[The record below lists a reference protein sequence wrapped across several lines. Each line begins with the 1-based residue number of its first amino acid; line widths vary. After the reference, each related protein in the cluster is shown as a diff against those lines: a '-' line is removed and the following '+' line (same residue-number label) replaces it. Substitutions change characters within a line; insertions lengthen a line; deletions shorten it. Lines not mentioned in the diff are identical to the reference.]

1 MKKKFTWKVLVR
13 HLVLIACA
21 AVILFPFLWMFFA
34 SFKEESEV
42 FVEDFHLLPETW
54 RFQNYLDA
62 WNEAPFGS
70 FYINSIK
77 AALISVVCQTCF
89 CSMAA
94 YAFAKIEFAGKRLLF
109 SLMLAMMILPEEAA
123 IIPNYLLAQ
132 KLGLVNTSFGI
143 AMTTLVSVFNI
154 FLLRQTFM
162 SIPNDLIQSA
172 RLDGCSMLQVFRH
185 VAVPNAK
192 GSMATVALLS
202 FLTSWNNYMWPYMV
216 TDQNQ
221 YRTLQIGLKYLI
233 KPDAGPQWPMIM
245 AASTII
251 LLPVMLLF
259 VFLQKYFVQ
268 GMLTSG
274 IK

>member
-62 WNEAPFGS
+62 WNAAPFGS

-143 AMTTLVSVFNI
+143 AGQRIQYF
-154 FLLRQTFM
+154 
-162 SIPNDLIQSA
+162 PAAADLYVHSQ
-172 RLDGCSMLQVFRH
+172 
-185 VAVPNAK
+185 
-192 GSMATVALLS
+192 
-202 FLTSWNNYMWPYMV
+202 
-216 TDQNQ
+216 
-221 YRTLQIGLKYLI
+221 
-233 KPDAGPQWPMIM
+233 
-245 AASTII
+245 
-251 LLPVMLLF
+251 
-259 VFLQKYFVQ
+259 
-268 GMLTSG
+268 
-274 IK
+274 